1 MAPRTKLIQVINERT
16 TDLHGFIVPV
26 STEMRSGSN
35 LIQEGLVGVGDF
47 DKNTLKWSNLVAVP
61 FKQTSWT
68 FCIPPSIIL
77 TNKTTK
83 PEFVNY

>member
-1 MAPRTKLIQVINERT
+1 MAPRTKLIQVIERT
-16 TDLHGFIVPV
+16 TNLHGFIVPV
-26 STEMRSGSN
+26 STEKGSGSN
-35 LIQEGLVGVGDF
+35 LIARGVGDS
-47 DKNTLKWSNLVAVP
+47 DKISFKWSNLVAVP
-61 FKQTSWT
+61 FKQTSWA